1 MPKRVVSRSGSPLK
15 ESGSPLK
22 ESVEDTQDGA
32 GQSSKSVRLSHMKRL
47 KDMKDGDEHF
57 NVGVTS
63 VAPINDMYIKIKMAS
78 IFAPV
83 VSLNIP
89 LAN

>member
-1 MPKRVVSRSGSPLK
+1 MPKRVVSRSGSPI
-15 ESGSPLK
+15 K
-22 ESVEDTQDGA
+22 ESVEDTQDGS

-57 NVGVTS
+57 DVGKTS

-89 LAN
+89 LVN